1 MKIVVTMELL
11 DKTVE
16 IDGVMRDVYG
26 VAALHCHPQWQGLGR
41 AMLHWAE
48 EKAKRDGKFCCL
60 GFALPHTYEKF
71 DKKAGWS
78 DCGMYEGRVVTAS
91 IPAAKVV
98 VHERW

>member
-48 EKAKRDGKFCCL
+48 E
-60 GFALPHTYEKF
+60 
-71 DKKAGWS
+71 
-78 DCGMYEGRVVTAS
+78 
-91 IPAAKVV
+91 
-98 VHERW
+98 